1 MRIHPLIP
9 TLALSLGL
17 ALAALAASGCG
28 MVAYTVRHGFSAPPA
43 SEFGLGPRTSA
54 LGAYV
59 ATIETDAPLRTGALQ
74 RVRLSVRDAKGAP
87 IRGAK
92 VTVDGGMPQHGHG
105 LPTRPVVT
113 RTLGNGD
120 YVVEGLKFQ
129 MGGWW
134 QVYLDIEAAGQHDKA
149 TYNLRLE

>member
-105 LPTRPVVT
+105 LPTRPRVT
-113 RTLGNGD
+113 AEAPGGV
-120 YVVEGLKFQ
+120 YVVDGLRFN

-134 QVYLDIEAAGQHDKA
+134 ELRFVVERAGLADRIVF
-149 TYNLRLE
+149 NVRL